1 VPLIPSEEENAVTAE
16 GDEEVRSGGAAVV
29 LCILEKPERRPEM
42 LEVTRM
48 LSPRKARVPFPRRPG
63 YAREGPIYAG
73 DRSTTP

>member
-1 VPLIPSEEENAVTAE
+1 
-16 GDEEVRSGGAAVV
+16 V